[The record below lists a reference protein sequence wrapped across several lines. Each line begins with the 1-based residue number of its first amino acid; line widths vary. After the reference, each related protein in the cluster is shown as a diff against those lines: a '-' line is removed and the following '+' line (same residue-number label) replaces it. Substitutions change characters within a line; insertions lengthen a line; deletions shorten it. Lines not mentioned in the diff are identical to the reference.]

1 MTLLEEIYEA
11 AAQAAPSGADEEL
24 LQRLCPVV
32 NVIATLHPF
41 HLLGSLQFLRH
52 TLGGFHLLHDGI

>member
-24 LQRLCPVV
+24 LQRLCRALQRTAENDV
-32 NVIATLHPF
+32 LHLGPAQRLGA
-41 HLLGSLQFLRH
+41 LLA
-52 TLGGFHLLHDGI
+52 HDPADGV